1 MLPARGQITEEDIM
15 QYEHN
20 ELLGAAKEYIDLMK
34 ESGLGYFRIKNDKF
48 EIELGEKNPP
58 MMPPPVPMQFAAPVQ
73 PPFPGAQPD
82 AGRPPVAPQPD
93 LNAPSGKV
101 MNSPIVGTFYA
112 APSPE
117 KPPFVTVGKQVFKGD
132 VLFIIESMKL
142 MNEVTSEYDGV
153 VAEIFVEDGDTVE
166 FGQPIMRIE

>member
-1 MLPARGQITEEDIM
+1 M

-20 ELLGAAKEYIDLMK
+20 ELLGAAREYIDLMK

-48 EIELGEKNPP
+48 EIELGEKQPP
-58 MMPPPVPMQFAAPVQ
+58 MMPPPPVQ
-73 PPFPGAQPD
+73 MPYPAVPQM
-82 AGRPPVAPQPD
+82 PPVQQAAVP
-93 LNAPSGKV
+93 APSTECPKLGNV
-101 MNSPIVGTFYA
+101 VSSPIVGTFYA

-117 KPPFVTVGKQVFKGD
+117 KPPYVTVGKQVHKGD

-153 VAEIFVEDGDTVE
+153 VAEILVNDGETVE
-166 FGQPIMRIE
+166 FGEPIMRIE

>member
-1 MLPARGQITEEDIM
+1 
-15 QYEHN
+15 
-20 ELLGAAKEYIDLMK
+20 MK

-48 EIELGEKNPP
+48 EIELGEKHPH
-58 MMPPPVPMQFAAPVQ
+58 MMPPPPM
-73 PPFPGAQPD
+73 
-82 AGRPPVAPQPD
+82 PPVPGQPVGVQLPPQPD
-93 LNAPSGKV
+93 ISGARKEPAAGDKV
-101 MNSPIVGTFYA
+101 MTSPLVGTFYA

-117 KPPFVTVGKQVFKGD
+117 KPPFVSVGRQVSKGD

-153 VAEIFVEDGDTVE
+153 IAEIFVEDGETVE

>member
-1 MLPARGQITEEDIM
+1 M

-34 ESGLGYFRIKNDKF
+34 ESGLGYFRIKDEEF
-48 EIELGEKNPP
+48 EIELGEKHPA
-58 MMPPPVPMQFAAPVQ
+58 PPVPFPAQQPAAAFTPADSSTVHT
-73 PPFPGAQPD
+73 AAKD
-82 AGRPPVAPQPD
+82 
-93 LNAPSGKV
+93 GKI

-117 KPPFVTVGKQVFKGD
+117 KPPFVTIGKQVMKGD

-142 MNEVTSEYDGV
+142 MNEVTSEFDGV
-153 VAEIFVEDGDTVE
+153 VAEIYVEDGDTVE

>member
-1 MLPARGQITEEDIM
+1 MS
-15 QYEHN
+15 
-20 ELLGAAKEYIDLMK
+20 AAKEYIDLMK

-48 EIELGEKNPP
+48 EIELGEKHPH
-58 MMPPPVPMQFAAPVQ
+58 MMPVPMQFPPQQCVPAP
-73 PPFPGAQPD
+73 AQGGTAD
-82 AGRPPVAPQPD
+82 APKKSVPEG
-93 LNAPSGKV
+93 NV

-117 KPPFVTVGKQVFKGD
+117 KPPFVTVGKQVSKGD

-153 VAEIFVEDGDTVE
+153 VAEIFVEDGETVE

>member
-1 MLPARGQITEEDIM
+1 M

-48 EIELGEKNPP
+48 EIELGEKQHP
-58 MMPPPVPMQFAAPVQ
+58 MMPPPPMQMPYPAVPQIPPVQ
-73 PPFPGAQPD
+73 QAAVP
-82 AGRPPVAPQPD
+82 
-93 LNAPSGKV
+93 APSTECPKTGNIV
-101 MNSPIVGTFYA
+101 SSPIVGTFYA

-117 KPPFVTVGKQVFKGD
+117 KPAYVTIGKQVHKGD

-153 VAEIFVEDGDTVE
+153 VAEILVNDGETVE
-166 FGQPIMRIE
+166 FGEPIMRIE

>member
-1 MLPARGQITEEDIM
+1 M

-20 ELLGAAKEYIDLMK
+20 ELMSAAKEYIDLMK

-48 EIELGEKNPP
+48 EIELGDKHPH
-58 MMPPPVPMQFAAPVQ
+58 MMPFPMQLPPQPAAPAI
-73 PPFPGAQPD
+73 AQNGSAD
-82 AGRPPVAPQPD
+82 APKKSAPKG
-93 LNAPSGKV
+93 NI

-117 KPPFVTVGKQVFKGD
+117 KPPFVTVGKQVSKGD

-153 VAEIFVEDGDTVE
+153 VAEIFVEDGETVE

>member
-1 MLPARGQITEEDIM
+1 M

-48 EIELGEKNPP
+48 EIELGEKHPP
-58 MMPPPVPMQFAAPVQ
+58 MMPPPVPMQFAVPGGQ
-73 PPFPGAQPD
+73 PGLGQPGLGQPGLGQSPFSDPGKLPQSESAAQ
-82 AGRPPVAPQPD
+82 
-93 LNAPSGKV
+93 SGKV